1 MKKQKAGIQQA
12 SWYQIVS
19 IIKFGA
25 VVVTDFARLLLRT
38 ANMQIQMKFL
48 PCLFKMRLCV

>member
-12 SWYQIVS
+12 SWCQTVS

-25 VVVTDFARLLLRT
+25 VVVTDFARRLLRA
-38 ANMQIQMKFL
+38 ANMQIQMKFF

>member
-1 MKKQKAGIQQA
+1 MKKQKTGIQQA
-12 SWYQIVS
+12 SWCQIVS
-19 IIKFGA
+19 IIEFGA
-25 VVVTDFARLLLRT
+25 VVVTDFARLLLLT